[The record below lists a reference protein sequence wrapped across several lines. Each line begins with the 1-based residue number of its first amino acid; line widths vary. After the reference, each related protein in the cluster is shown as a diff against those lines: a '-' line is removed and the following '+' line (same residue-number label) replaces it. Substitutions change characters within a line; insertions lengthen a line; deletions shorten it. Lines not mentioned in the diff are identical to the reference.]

1 MLFVL
6 AALGGAIAAPAADG
20 PAPPPTSAAAQP
32 STTPPQSDEIVVQG
46 TRVGK
51 EEINAFIKAVT
62 QAPFE
67 GQLGRFD
74 SPACPTAMGLSRV
87 QNAAVIDRMRRVAAA
102 AGVRVAPARCKPN
115 IFVIVA
121 PDKKEA
127 IEGLNRRYPAY
138 FTDMS
143 SRDVNRLATGPAPAV
158 AWQVSSMLSADGQPL
173 ARPVGTDYYRVQGTE
188 NPSRIRSPTKPTFV
202 VSVVVIDVKAAA
214 GLTVTELA
222 DYAAMRTLAAT
233 DPDRI
238 LKTGA
243 PTILGVLA
251 QPDNAVLPLSLT
263 YWDLAFLKSLYS
275 TDNAYFARY
284 QRGDMGRVIEQELK
298 RSRTAK
304 RPQ

>member
-1 MLFVL
+1 MLLVL
-6 AALGGAIAAPAADG
+6 AALAGAIAALPVTAAQ
-20 PAPPPTSAAAQP
+20 PAPPPSGE
-32 STTPPQSDEIVVQG
+32 DIVVQG

-51 EEINAFIKAVT
+51 QEINDFIKAVT
-62 QAPFE
+62 QAPYE

-74 SPACPTAMGLSRV
+74 DPACPTAMGLPPA
-87 QNAAVIDRMRRVAAA
+87 QNASIAERMRRVAAA
-102 AGVRVAPARCKPN
+102 AGARVAPARCKPN

-121 PDKKEA
+121 PDKAAA
-127 IEGLNRRYPAY
+127 IEGLDKRYPAY

-143 SRDVNRLATGPAPAV
+143 SRDVKRLAAGPAPAV
-158 AWQVSSMLSADGQPL
+158 AWQVSTMLSADGQPL

-243 PTILGVLA
+243 PSILGVLA
-251 QPDNAVLPLSLT
+251 QPDDAVLPLSLT

-298 RSRTAK
+298 RSRGAK
-304 RPQ
+304 RPPR